1 MSAEHLA
8 VSPLL
13 VALVTAVATMLT
25 RPAPRLQRGLSVLG
39 GVGYLAAVLL
49 LAQRVFAGET
59 LVYQVSNWQAPFG
72 IVAVA
77 DPLSSFMLVLAG
89 IVSLPALVYAA
100 DFMDEFSQRLTFHTL
115 WHFMLAGVSGA
126 FLTGDIFNL
135 FVWFE
140 VMLMSSYVLVLF
152 YSGARHTRAALS
164 YVVLNLLGSAV
175 MLLAIGGIYATTG
188 TLNMAD
194 IARLL
199 AEPGSGIAVVPT
211 LGLAALLF
219 SVFALKA
226 GIVPFHFWV
235 PAAYRAAPAPV
246 TAVLAGV
253 VKKVGVYAILR
264 LYFTVFAAA
273 EVGGFAVPGLV
284 PAGDGAF
291 LGFFGPIFFVLGAAS
306 ILVGGVGAVGRY
318 DMDGMF
324 AFSSIGQVGFILLP
338 LGVAATV
345 PSLRVL
351 GVTAALLYSFNHGL
365 AKALLFLVSGTV
377 TDAVGSDRF
386 DALGG
391 VAGQAPLVAA
401 AFFVGILALIG
412 IPPLPGFFGK
422 FFVFRT
428 AATAWALGAPGASL
442 AVAVAL
448 AGAVLTIA
456 YFSRVWNDVFWGA
469 APAAVLAGFGSGLLE
484 PDGGDATEEA
494 SDSGIPPAINQ
505 AAGPVQI
512 GVLVSLVLALV
523 ATGVGFEVLLSAAES
538 AATAALD
545 TAGYVDAVSPATSAG
560 GSDAAHSLLLLVAAP
575 AGSRLR
581 RLLAG
586 AVPAVVRGW
595 ER

>member
-1 MSAEHLA
+1 MSTSHLA

-13 VALVTAVATMLT
+13 IALLTAVATLLT
-25 RPAPRLQRGLSVLG
+25 GPTPRLQGGLSVLG
-39 GVGYLAAVLL
+39 SVGYLGAVLL
-49 LAQRVFAGET
+49 LANRVFAGET

-77 DPLSSFMLVLAG
+77 DPLSTFMLVLTG
-89 IVSLPALVYAA
+89 VVSLPALVYAV
-100 DFMDEFSQRLTFHTL
+100 DFMDEFSQRLSFHTL

-194 IARLL
+194 MARLL
-199 AEPGSGIAVVPT
+199 AAPDSGVAAVPT
-211 LGLAALLF
+211 LGLGALLF

-246 TAVLAGV
+246 TAMLAGV
-253 VKKVGVYAILR
+253 VKKVGVYAIVR

-273 EVGGFAVPGLV
+273 EVGGFALPGLV

-306 ILVGGVGAVGRY
+306 ILLGGVGAVGRE
-318 DMDGMF
+318 DIDGML

-365 AKALLFLVSGTV
+365 AKALLYLVSGTI

-386 DALGG
+386 ETLGG

-401 AFFVGILALIG
+401 PFFVGILALIG

-428 AATAWALGAPGASL
+428 AAEAWALGAPGASL
-442 AVAVAL
+442 AVGVAL

-456 YFSRVWNDVFWGA
+456 YFSRVWNEVFWGA
-469 APAAVLAGFGSGLLE
+469 APAAVLAGFGGRLLE
-484 PDGGDATEEA
+484 TDGGDRAEEA
-494 SDSGIPPAINQ
+494 DDSEIPPAINE
-505 AAGPVQI
+505 AAAPVQA
-512 GVLVSLVLALV
+512 GVLVSLALALV
-523 ATGVGFEVLLSAAES
+523 VTGVGFEFVLSAAE
-538 AATAALD
+538 AAAEAALD
-545 TAGYVDAVSPATSAG
+545 TAGYIEAVSPATNAG
-560 GSDAAHSLLLLVAAP
+560 ESGSAHSLLLLVAGP
-575 AGSRLR
+575 ALSRGC
-581 RLLAG
+581 RLLAAPRA
-586 AVPAVVRGW
+586 AVARWW

>member
-1 MSAEHLA
+1 MTAPHLA
-8 VSPLL
+8 VAPLL
-13 VALVTAVATMLT
+13 VALLSAVVTLLA
-25 RPAPRLQRGLSVLG
+25 RPVPRLQRGLSVLG
-39 GVGYLAAVLL
+39 SVSYLGAVLL
-49 LAQRVFAGET
+49 LARRVFGGET
-59 LVYQVSNWQAPFG
+59 LVYQVSNWQPPFG

-77 DPLSSFMLVLAG
+77 DPLSVFMLVLAG
-89 IVSLPALVYAA
+89 VVSLPALVYSL
-100 DFMDEFSQRLTFHTL
+100 DYMDAFSQSLSYHSL
-115 WHFMLAGVSGA
+115 YHFMLAGVSGA

-152 YSGARHTRAALS
+152 YSGAQHTRAALS

-199 AEPGSGIAVVPT
+199 SDPASGVAVVPT
-211 LGLAALLF
+211 LGLGALLF

-226 GIVPFHFWV
+226 GVVPFHFWV

-253 VKKVGVYAILR
+253 VKKVGVYAIIR

-273 EVGGFAVPGLV
+273 EVGGFGVPGLV

-291 LGFFGPIFFVLGAAS
+291 LGFFGPVFFLMGAAS
-306 ILVGGVGAVGRY
+306 ILLGGVGAVGRE
-318 DMDGMF
+318 DMDGTF

-351 GVTAALLYSFNHGL
+351 GVVAALVYSFNHGL

-377 TDAVGSDRF
+377 RDAVGASRF
-386 DALGG
+386 GALGG
-391 VAGQAPLVAA
+391 VAGQAPLVGG
-401 AFFVGILALIG
+401 AFFVGMLALIG

-422 FFVFRT
+422 FFVFST
-428 AATAWALGAPGASL
+428 AAEAWALDASGAGV

-456 YFSRVWNDVFWGA
+456 YFSRVWNEVFWGE
-469 APAAVLAGFGSGLLE
+469 APPAVVAGFGSGLLQT
-484 PDGGDATEEA
+484 DGGETAED
-494 SDSGIPPAINQ
+494 IPPVESE
-505 AAGPVQI
+505 GPSPIQV
-512 GVLVSLVLALV
+512 GVLVSLALALV
-523 ATGVGFEVLLSAAES
+523 VTGVGFEVVYAAARMAAE
-538 AATAALD
+538 TALD
-545 TAGYVDAVSPATSAG
+545 TAGYVEAVSPETSAG
-560 GSDAAHSLLLLVAAP
+560 ESGESHSLLLVAAGP
-575 AGSRLR
+575 ALSRLR
-581 RLLAG
+581 RWLQTAEG
-586 AVPAVVRGW
+586 RRW